1 MRFSYA
7 RLRVR
12 QPVISLGGRGERPRP
27 LVPVTLLG
35 PAGVHVEQ
43 AVLDTGADDT
53 IFHESIATKLGVP
66 LTAAP
71 QGAAAG
77 IAGVPIAVRYAEV
90 TLRLAD
96 NLERREWR
104 AWVGFTPVNLRR
116 PLLGFAG
123 CLQFFDAQFFG
134 EHEEVELITNS
145 LYPGT

>member
-7 RLRVR
+7 RLRMR
-12 QPVISLGGRGERPRP
+12 QPVVSLGGRRERPRP
-27 LVPVTLLG
+27 LVPITALG
-35 PAGVHVEQ
+35 RAGVYLEQ
-43 AVLDTGADDT
+43 AILDTGADDT
-53 IFHESIATKLGVP
+53 IFHESVAAKLGID
-66 LTAAP
+66 LTASP
-71 QGAAAG
+71 QGLAAG
-77 IAGVPIAVRYAEV
+77 VGGAPVVVRYAEV

-134 EHEEVELITNS
+134 QREEVELIINS